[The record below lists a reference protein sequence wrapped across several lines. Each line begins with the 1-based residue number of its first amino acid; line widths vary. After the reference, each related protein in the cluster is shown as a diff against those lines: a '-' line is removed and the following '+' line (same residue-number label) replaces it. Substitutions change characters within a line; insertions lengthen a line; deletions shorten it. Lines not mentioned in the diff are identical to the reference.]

1 MRVAYLF
8 AETYPNYDLDLRLF
22 QRMTPDEL
30 KSLNTLVRTGIWGL
44 YESIPPG
51 RGSRNHIQQRL
62 VEIFYSGK
70 GNIFRVNDQLI
81 KAIKTAN
88 IYAIQFTSLRR
99 PLVLAL
105 DKRLENQEN
114 YLGFMQ
120 VLTSIQ
126 VHRQVFGWCSPR
138 YQVEGGKIFALYSE
152 PANDEEITDEIIE
165 WWKEEARSLNDI
177 HLTTALSKRN
187 IGDRYTILD
196 AQEDP
201 KNEMAIQIAIQ
212 QLGDEWE
219 VQSERTLYALQ
230 DRVPDAL
237 EEFLAATEVL
247 GTPELSPADGAQ
259 IAVNLRR
266 TLEHLTRFV
275 CPVEGKEKPGWVKQQ
290 WHKYRSQN
298 EEKLDKYGD
307 LLAFEALSA
316 NEKIGKL
323 EAMYKM
329 GNKGVHED
337 WDPQVFRG
345 IVLRLL
351 LLMDAVISLE
361 PGRRVVRLDRTL
373 FDQHMIDD

>member
-8 AETYPNYDLDLRLF
+8 AETCPNYDLDLKLF

-44 YESIPPG
+44 YEGIPPG

-62 VEIFYSGK
+62 VDIFYSGK

-88 IYAIQFTSLRR
+88 IYTIQFTSLRR
-99 PLVLAL
+99 LLVLAL
-105 DKRLENQEN
+105 DKRLEDQEN

-120 VLTSIQ
+120 ILTSIQ

-152 PANDEEITDEIIE
+152 PANDEEIADEIIE

-187 IGDRYTILD
+187 IGDRYTIFD

-201 KNEMAIQIAIQ
+201 ENEMAIQIAIQ

-237 EEFLAATEVL
+237 EEFLATTEVL
-247 GTPELSPADGAQ
+247 SKSELSPADGAQ

-290 WHKYRSQN
+290 WHKYRSRN

-323 EAMYKM
+323 EAMYQM